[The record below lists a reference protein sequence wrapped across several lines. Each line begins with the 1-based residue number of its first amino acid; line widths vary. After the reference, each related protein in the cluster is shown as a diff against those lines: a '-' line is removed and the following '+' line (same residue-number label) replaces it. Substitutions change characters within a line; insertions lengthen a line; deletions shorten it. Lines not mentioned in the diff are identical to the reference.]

1 MKLYKMRGEDAIES
15 PSGDWVHYEDHQ
27 DELDTERARWQALN
41 DACLALKGEREKL
54 REALDDLVRVIEL
67 EPDIGMLGEF
77 KNVERLLAEL
87 LATPEVSGGLNYCG
101 RLNEPGSVCEFP
113 KGHSGPCD
121 FEDTR
126 FDWEKERGIP

>member
-41 DACLALKGEREKL
+41 DAYLALKGEHEKLKQML
-54 REALDDLVRVIEL
+54 REARAGFDVIANKNGEPRWDLAKRIDVV
-67 EPDIGMLGEF
+67 
-77 KNVERLLAEL
+77 
-87 LATPEVSGGLNYCG
+87 LATTEVSGGLNYCG